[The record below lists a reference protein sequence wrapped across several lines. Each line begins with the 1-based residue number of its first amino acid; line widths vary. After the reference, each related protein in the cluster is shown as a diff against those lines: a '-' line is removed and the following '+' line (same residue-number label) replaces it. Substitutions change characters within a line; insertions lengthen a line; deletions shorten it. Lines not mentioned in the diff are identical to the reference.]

1 MENII
6 ENIINKEIIYW
17 SIYSNLFLF
26 VFLSIASYFD
36 IKEFKIPNKLNLS
49 FLIGRFVLIP
59 FISIGLENIYGLL
72 VGLLLI
78 LIPAMIINKPM
89 GGDIKMSAVLG
100 FYLGIQNII
109 VLLIGTVVVS
119 IVPAILKK
127 RQESEERKDI
137 PLAPFVLISFI
148 IVNIISCIL

>member
-17 SIYSNLFLF
+17 SIYSNLSLF

-36 IKEFKIPNKLNLS
+36 IKEFRIPNKLNLS
-49 FLIGRFVLIP
+49 FLIGRLALIP
-59 FISIGLENIYGLL
+59 FIRIGSGNVYGLL
-72 VGLLLI
+72 VGLLII
-78 LIPAMIINKPM
+78 LIPAMIMNKPM

-109 VLLIGTVVVS
+109 VLLVGTVVVS
-119 IVPAILKK
+119 IIPAILKK
-127 RQESEERKDI
+127 RKEEARKDI
-137 PLAPFVLISFI
+137 PLAPFVLTSLI
-148 IVNIISCIL
+148 IINIMSIVI